1 MADICNVCLKSLKNV
16 KVKVLCSDCNKSFH
30 GKCVN
35 LSADDVNYL
44 SDQGDVWRCTPCSQ
58 LRRKSMVLES
68 KSTVTYDDIFKLVN
82 ELKED
87 IKRVETS
94 LGTSLNSC
102 HEELAETKKIVQD
115 QKEEITK
122 LVETINE
129 LRGENN
135 GLRKQIS
142 DLQLRVDEAEQY
154 SRRNTIEIHGV
165 PVQKGENVVT
175 IVKDIGRSLGFPV
188 NDSMIDACH
197 RLRSKVG
204 SGRHPG
210 IIVRMVRRLD
220 AEELLQ
226 KRRVKRNFNTH
237 DIGLTAKPAE
247 PVYLNE
253 CLSPARR
260 TLFSAARKVKNEKN
274 YSYLWVRG
282 GKIFLRKEQGLSVI
296 TVTKME
302 DLEKL

>member
-1 MADICNVCLKSLKNV
+1 MADICNICLKSLKNV

-30 GKCVN
+30 GKRVN
-35 LSADDVNYL
+35 LSTDEVNYL
-44 SDQGDVWRCTPCSQ
+44 SDQGDVWQCTPCSQ
-58 LRRKSMVLES
+58 LRCKSMVLES

-87 IKRVETS
+87 IKHVETS

-102 HEELAETKKIVQD
+102 HEELAETKKI
-115 QKEEITK
+115 IA
-122 LVETINE
+122 
-129 LRGENN
+129 
-135 GLRKQIS
+135 
-142 DLQLRVDEAEQY
+142 DLQLRVNKAEQY

-226 KRRVKRNFNTH
+226 KRRVKRNFNMH
-237 DIGLTAKPAE
+237 DIGLTAKPVE

-253 CLSPARR
+253 CISPARR

-282 GKIFLRKEQGLSVI
+282 GKIFLLKEQGLSVI
-296 TVTKME
+296 MVTKME
-302 DLEKL
+302 DLEKLYVFSNS

>member
-58 LRRKSMVLES
+58 LRRK
-68 KSTVTYDDIFKLVN
+68 IN

-87 IKRVETS
+87 VKRVETS
-94 LGTSLNSC
+94 PGTSLNSC

-135 GLRKQIS
+135 GLRKQIA

-253 CLSPARR
+253 CLSPARH